1 LVALI
6 YGANYT
12 IAKDVMGEEYVQP
25 SAFILLRVGAG
36 AITFLL
42 IHNIFIREKVDK
54 KDYKLLFLCAIFG
67 VVVNQLLF
75 FEGLK
80 MTSHIHA
87 ALIATTIPITV
98 LIASSILIK
107 EKITRQKMLG
117 IFLGISG
124 AILLILYGKK
134 IAYSENGLLGDV
146 LIFINAVSYGVYLV
160 LVKTLMTKYNP
171 ITVLKWVF
179 LFGCIFVVPI
189 GMPDFLEIQWS
200 TFTTYIWIGV
210 LYVMIC
216 TTVLTYLFNAYA
228 LKIVNPSVV
237 GIYVYL
243 QPLLATTIAL
253 ILGRDFLTLEKLLAG
268 VLIFI
273 GVYFVSKKQK
283 IA

>member
-1 LVALI
+1 
-6 YGANYT
+6 
-12 IAKDVMGEEYVQP
+12 MGEEYVQP